1 MTTSF
6 VPTSIIWSTASILLV
21 ETTLRSVSTPSTNTT
36 CSTVVILPSLPS
48 WTIFSV
54 PLSSSALSRRIVL
67 YAWTSTLVTSFSTT
81 IGFGFSTGFSI
92 SLDFADSTA
101 VIAAVKS
108 LTAWSTLGWSDL
120 ESEITTSAFVF
131 SFAKRTSAFS

>member
-6 VPTSIIWSTASILLV
+6 VPTSIIWLTASILLV
-21 ETTLRSVSTPSTNTT
+21 ETTLRSVSTPSTKTT
-36 CSTVVILPSLPS
+36 CSTVVTLPSLPS

-54 PLSSSALSRRIVL
+54 PLSRSALSRRIVL
-67 YAWTSTLVTSFSTT
+67 YALTSTLVSSFSTT
-81 IGFGFSTGFSI
+81 IGFGFSI
-92 SLDFADSTA
+92 SLDFVDSTA

-120 ESEITTSAFVF
+120 ESVLTASAFAF